1 MFGRQKLA
9 ELAAEFLGTG
19 VLTLV
24 TLKVL
29 YSLGVPFFVAMASG
43 LVLAM
48 LVFVFAAKSWGYF
61 NPAITLAMV
70 TVRKIDAITGVM
82 YIVVQLLG
90 AWAAYGLY
98 TYMMNGS
105 PAELTTSFN
114 WQSVTV
120 QAVGTGI
127 FAIGLAAA
135 VYRVYSRA
143 VSASLIGLSLMIG
156 MLVALTVTVSQLT
169 GQGSIVSGFLNPAV
183 SLGVRG
189 WNIWGSLGWGVSVL
203 GPVIGAVVGINLY
216 RYLFADTAELAAA
229 EAAVTAPAT
238 VSTAATTSKAKP
250 AAKRPAAAAKRATT
264 KKRTTARKK

>member
-70 TVRKIDAITGVM
+70 TVRRIDAITGVM

-105 PAELTTSFN
+105 PAQLTTNFN

-120 QAVGTGI
+120 QAVGTGVL
-127 FAIGLAAA
+127 ALGLAAA
-135 VYRVYSRA
+135 VYRAYTRA
-143 VSASLIGLSLMIG
+143 VSAALIGLSLMVG
-156 MLVALTVTVSQLT
+156 MLIALTVTVSQLT
-169 GQGSIVSGFLNPAV
+169 GQGSIVAGFLNPAV

-203 GPVIGAVVGINLY
+203 GPVIGAVVGVNLY
-216 RYLFADTAELAAA
+216 RYLFADPAEIVVA
-229 EAAVTAPAT
+229 EASVSAPAT
-238 VSTAATTSKAKP
+238 VKPTATTAKAKAKP
-250 AAKRPAAAAKRATT
+250 ATKRATAA
-264 KKRTTARKK
+264 KKRTTRKK